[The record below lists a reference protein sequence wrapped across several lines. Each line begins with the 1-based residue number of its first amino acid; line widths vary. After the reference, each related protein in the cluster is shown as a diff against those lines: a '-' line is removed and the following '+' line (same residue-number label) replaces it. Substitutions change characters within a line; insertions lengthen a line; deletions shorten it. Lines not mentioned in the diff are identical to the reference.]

1 MAMNEKQMLTEDY
14 RKQIKINKR
23 KAKLD
28 GIKRSW
34 YKFSRNKLSVVG
46 LALVILIVIV
56 AVFEEQIAPYP
67 EHAGS
72 GVYFEQASR
81 PPCAEFLLG
90 TDTMGRDV
98 LSRIIFSFRN
108 ALIMG
113 ITVVVLGAAIGTVM
127 GLLAG
132 YFHGKLFST
141 ILLRITDVFLSL
153 PSLVLALVIAAMFE
167 PSLFNCVVALTIGWW
182 TWYVR
187 LIYGQVISIRSEYY
201 VQSAELIGA
210 SRFHILIKEILPNCL
225 NTALTKMTLDL
236 GLVILMG
243 ATLSFV
249 GLGEQAPAPDLGT
262 MINDGYT
269 LLPGHWWLT
278 VFPACA
284 IMIIVLAFNLVGD
297 GISDMLG
304 SGEG

>member
-1 MAMNEKQMLTEDY
+1 MTEQIQKANKGIQKEI
-14 RKQIKINKR
+14 RKNKR
-23 KAKLD
+23 RAKID
-28 GIKRSW
+28 GIKRAW
-34 YKFSRNKLSVVG
+34 YKYSRNKLSVVG
-46 LALVILIVIV
+46 LILVLLIILV
-56 AVFEEQIAPYP
+56 AVFEKQIAPYP
-67 EHAGS
+67 DHAGA

-113 ITVVVLGAAIGTVM
+113 VTVVILGASIGTLM
-127 GLLAG
+127 GLMAG

-141 ILLRITDVFLSL
+141 ILLRFTDVFLAL
-153 PSLVLALVIAAMFE
+153 PSLVLALVIAAMFK
-167 PSLFNCVVALTIGWW
+167 PSLFNCIVALTIGWW

-210 SRFHILIKEILPNCL
+210 SRLHIILKEILPNCL

>member
-1 MAMNEKQMLTEDY
+1 MTEQIQKANKGIQKEI
-14 RKQIKINKR
+14 RKNKR
-23 KAKLD
+23 RAKID
-28 GIKRSW
+28 GIKRAW
-34 YKFSRNKLSVVG
+34 YKYSRNKLSVVG
-46 LALVILIVIV
+46 LILVLLIILV
-56 AVFEEQIAPYP
+56 AVFEKQIAPYP
-67 EHAGS
+67 DHACA

-113 ITVVVLGAAIGTVM
+113 VTVVILGASIGTLM
-127 GLLAG
+127 GLMAG

-141 ILLRITDVFLSL
+141 ILLRFTDVFLAL
-153 PSLVLALVIAAMFE
+153 PSLVLALVIAAMFK
-167 PSLFNCVVALTIGWW
+167 PSLFNCIVALTIGWW

-210 SRFHILIKEILPNCL
+210 SRLHIILKEILPNCL